1 MANSTHQVPCS
12 GNNGDDVVGVAYEI
26 DEAGWGEVVVVVEV
40 VEVPLVRGQERAVL
54 ECGSHW
60 LRSQGMN
67 KYHKGALQVVFEEKD
82 HPYSGNPVEVEGF
95 ADDFSILVPG
105 PVGVRDMD
113 H

>member
-1 MANSTHQVPCS
+1 M
-12 GNNGDDVVGVAYEI
+12 NNVDDVVGVACET
-26 DEAGWGEVVVVVEV
+26 DGAGWDEVAVVVVVV
-40 VEVPLVRGQERAVL
+40 GVPLVHGQERAVL

-67 KYHKGALQVVFEEKD
+67 KYHKGALQVVFEEKGR
-82 HPYSGNPVEVEGF
+82 PYSGNPDEVEGF